1 MQRNSPTPSTMRLR
15 NRFAVTYRKIAM
27 KELRRFSKSGPRSFR
42 ASNLP
47 GSIAATIMTTGHETI
62 QLRLEHR
69 TAWITLDRPPLNIL
83 DIPMMQAL
91 DAVLECALPRCD
103 FAIVQGAGPKG
114 FSAGAEIADHTPE
127 RVEKMLAAF
136 HAVFRR
142 LAAADCLTIAAVRGY
157 CLGGGME
164 LATFCDFV
172 LATESAQFGQ
182 PEIKL
187 GCFPPIA
194 IVTLPHLIGMR
205 AAADLI
211 LTGRQISAAEAQRL
225 GLITHVVSDSELR
238 HAISELLEELRALSP
253 SVLQL
258 TRKTLWNL
266 HSAEFAEQLEEVER
280 VYLSG
285 LMKMP
290 DAQEGIRAF
299 LEKRKPVWKAN

>member
-1 MQRNSPTPSTMRLR
+1 
-15 NRFAVTYRKIAM
+15 
-27 KELRRFSKSGPRSFR
+27 
-42 ASNLP
+42 
-47 GSIAATIMTTGHETI
+47 MTTSNETI
-62 QLRLEHR
+62 QLRLEDR

-83 DIPMMQAL
+83 DISMMQAL
-91 DAVLECALPRCD
+91 DAVLEGALSKCD
-103 FAIVQGAGPKG
+103 FVIFQGAGPEA

-127 RVEKMLAAF
+127 RIEKMLSAF

-142 LAAADCLTIAAVRGY
+142 LAAAHCLKIAAVHGY

-194 IVTLPHLIGMR
+194 MVTLPPLIGMR

-211 LTGRQISAAEAQRL
+211 LTGRPISATEALRL
-225 GLITHVVSDSELR
+225 GLVTRVVPDSRIPARLDSLLQELQT
-238 HAISELLEELRALSP
+238 LSP

-258 TRKTLWNL
+258 TRKTLGRV
-266 HSAEFAEQLEEVER
+266 HFADFAEQLEEVER
-280 VYLSG
+280 VYLKE
-285 LMKMP
+285 LMHIQ
-290 DAQEGIRAF
+290 DAREGVRAF
-299 LEKRKPVWKAN
+299 LEKRPPIWRGK

>member
-1 MQRNSPTPSTMRLR
+1 
-15 NRFAVTYRKIAM
+15 
-27 KELRRFSKSGPRSFR
+27 
-42 ASNLP
+42 
-47 GSIAATIMTTGHETI
+47 MTDCRETI
-62 QLRLEHR
+62 SIRIERR
-69 TAWITLDRPPLNIL
+69 TAWITLDCPPLNIL
-83 DIPMMQAL
+83 DIRMMEAL
-91 DAVLECALPRCD
+91 DAALQRALPESD
-103 FAIVQGAGPKG
+103 FVIFQGAGPKA
-114 FSAGAEIADHTPE
+114 FSAGVEIADHTPE
-127 RVEKMLAAF
+127 RVGKMLSAF
-136 HAVFRR
+136 HAIFRR
-142 LAAADCLTIAAVRGY
+142 LWKADCVKIAAVHGH

-187 GCFPPIA
+187 GCFPPVA
-194 IVTLPHLIGMR
+194 VVTLPHLIGMR

-238 HAISELLEELRALSP
+238 HAVSELLEELRALSP

>member
-1 MQRNSPTPSTMRLR
+1 MNS
-15 NRFAVTYRKIAM
+15 FAAISPRIAV
-27 KELRRFSKSGPRSFR
+27 KGFEHFSNGARPDFR
-42 ASNLP
+42 ANKFFDPLFF
-47 GSIAATIMTTGHETI
+47 TIVTDSHETI
-62 QLRLEHR
+62 SMRIERR

-83 DIPMMQAL
+83 DIRMMESL
-91 DAVLECALPRCD
+91 GAVLDRALPELD
-103 FAIVQGAGPKG
+103 FVVFQGAGPRA

-127 RVEKMLAAF
+127 RVGKMLSAF

-142 LAAADCLTIAAVRGY
+142 LSKADCIKIAAVHGL

-187 GCFPPIA
+187 GCFPPVA
-194 IVTLPHLIGMR
+194 MVTLPHLIGLR
-205 AAADLI
+205 ATADLI
-211 LTGRQISAAEAQRL
+211 LTGRQIAAAEAQRI
-225 GLITHVVSDSELR
+225 GLVTCVVPDSELPNGVGK
-238 HAISELLEELRALSP
+238 LLEGLRALAP
-253 SVLQL
+253 SVVKL

-266 HSAEFAEQLEEVER
+266 HCAEFAKQLEEVER
-280 VYLSG
+280 VYLSE
-285 LMKMP
+285 LMKTH

>member
-1 MQRNSPTPSTMRLR
+1 VTNSRD
-15 NRFAVTYRKIAM
+15 AI
-27 KELRRFSKSGPRSFR
+27 
-42 ASNLP
+42 
-47 GSIAATIMTTGHETI
+47 SIRIE
-62 QLRLEHR
+62 RR

-83 DIPMMQAL
+83 DIRMMEAL
-91 DAVLECALPRCD
+91 DAALQRALPESD
-103 FAIVQGAGPKG
+103 FVIFQGAGPKA
-114 FSAGAEIADHTPE
+114 FSAGAEIADHDPE
-127 RVEKMLAAF
+127 RVGKMLSAF
-136 HAVFRR
+136 HAIFRR
-142 LAAADCLTIAAVRGY
+142 LSKADCVKIAAVHGF

-172 LATESAQFGQ
+172 IATESAQFGQ

-187 GCFPPIA
+187 SCFPPVA
-194 IVTLPHLIGMR
+194 MVTLHHLIGMR

-225 GLITHVVSDSELR
+225 GLITRVVSDSELR
-238 HAISELLEELRALSP
+238 HAVSELLEELRALSP

-266 HSAEFAEQLEEVER
+266 HSTEFAKQLEEVER
-280 VYLSG
+280 VYLSV
-285 LMKMP
+285 LMKTH